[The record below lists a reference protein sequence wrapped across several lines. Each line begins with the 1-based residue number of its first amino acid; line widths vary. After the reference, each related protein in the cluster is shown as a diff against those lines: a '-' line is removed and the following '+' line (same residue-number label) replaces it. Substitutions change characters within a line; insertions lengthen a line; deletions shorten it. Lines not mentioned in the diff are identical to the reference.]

1 MKKLVFLLSAPLVL
15 AACGG
20 GTERYP
26 AAWHQLKAACVGGDY
41 AACAD
46 IGHQARAA
54 ATPQP
59 EKIVIS
65 QPIVD

>member
-1 MKKLVFLLSAPLVL
+1 MKKLVFLLSTPLVL
-15 AACGG
+15 AACGD
-20 GTERYP
+20 GTENYP

-54 ATPQP
+54 ATRQP
-59 EKIVIS
+59 TKIVIS
-65 QPIVD
+65 APIVD

>member
-1 MKKLVFLLSAPLVL
+1 MKRLFWGFTFIV
-15 AACGG
+15 AACGSD
-20 GTERYP
+20 RLQYP
-26 AAWHQLKAACVGGDY
+26 ESWQQMKAACVGGDY
-41 AACAD
+41 GACAD

-59 EKIVIS
+59 ERVVIS